1 MAPTAPRTVTET
13 LLDRA
18 FPRSGMTGWQVRDAL
33 DSLWR
38 DVPREALPV
47 ARLLAGEIA
56 VTAAEGGGDGELE
69 FLVTRAD
76 ATLRVEVRD
85 RERDFASAGAAHG
98 RDLELVKMLAERWG
112 ISGTR
117 FWFELPAA

>member
-1 MAPTAPRTVTET
+1 MAPTAPTAEAET

-18 FPRSGMTGWQVRDAL
+18 FSRSGMTGWQVRDAL
-33 DSLWR
+33 DALWR

-56 VTAAEGGGDGELE
+56 VTASEGGGDGELE
-69 FLVTRAD
+69 FLVTRAP
-76 ATLRVEVRD
+76 ATLRVEVTD

-112 ISGTR
+112 IDGTR
-117 FWFELPAA
+117 FWFELPLT